1 MMRIII
7 AVGLL
12 AVAVTGNPTEPESD
26 DLCIPES
33 AAAGLDDDLFS
44 EPFPG
49 QYERSSHGIL
59 FICIP
64 WDDINARLNST
75 AENRDMSYIIDLLG
89 QGSAL
94 AKSYAQEMACGS
106 AGCK

>member
-1 MMRIII
+1 MKIII
-7 AVGLL
+7 EVVLL
-12 AVAVTGNPTEPESD
+12 AVAVTGNPADPESD
-26 DLCIPES
+26 DLCIPE
-33 AAAGLDDDLFS
+33 AAAADLDDELFS

-75 AENRDMSYIIDLLG
+75 AENRFISYTIDLLR
-89 QGSAL
+89 QGNAWN
-94 AKSYAQEMACGS
+94 AKPYAQEMACGS

>member
-1 MMRIII
+1 MKIII
-7 AVGLL
+7 EVVLL

-26 DLCIPES
+26 DLCIPE
-33 AAAGLDDDLFS
+33 AAAADLDDELFS

-75 AENRDMSYIIDLLG
+75 TDRVAISSTVAFLLR
-89 QGSAL
+89 QGNKL
-94 AKSYAQEMACGS
+94 AKPLAKVMACGWPW
-106 AGCK
+106 CK